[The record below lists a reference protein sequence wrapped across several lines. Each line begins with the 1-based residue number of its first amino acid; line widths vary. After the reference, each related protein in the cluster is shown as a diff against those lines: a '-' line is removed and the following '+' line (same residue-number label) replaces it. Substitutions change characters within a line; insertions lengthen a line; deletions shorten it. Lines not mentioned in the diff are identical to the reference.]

1 MSEQQ
6 DWRPSA
12 SLDLLRLR
20 ARVLQRMRAFFDQRG
35 VMEVDTPVLSAAA
48 STDPYLQ
55 SFVCDYQAI
64 GSSGEPTSPLYLQT
78 SPEFAMKRLL
88 AAGAGPIYQL
98 CKAFRNG
105 EVGRRHNPEF
115 TMLEWYRPGFDHH
128 ALMDEVEALLQEVVL
143 LGGVETQAIAI
154 ERVSYG
160 EVFLHHTGIDPHRA
174 DVPQLR
180 QYCQAVGLEAPL
192 DSQDGVDDW
201 LMFVMAHCIEPK
213 LSPEPLFVYDFPV
226 GQAMLARTAVREDGV
241 SVAQRFELYAA
252 GLELAN
258 GFYELTDAI
267 EQRHRFDAD
276 MQKRTALGLPLV
288 PMDEQ
293 LLAALMF
300 GLPECAG
307 VALGVD
313 RLLLFLAKA
322 QRIQE
327 VIAFPVQNST

>member
-6 DWRPSA
+6 DWRPS
-12 SLDLLRLR
+12 SPLDLLRLR

-64 GSSGEPTSPLYLQT
+64 GSSGEQTSPLYLQT

-105 EVGRRHNPEF
+105 EVGRNHNPEF
-115 TMLEWYRPGFDHH
+115 TMLEWYRPGFDHN
-128 ALMDEVEALLQEVVL
+128 ALMDEVEALLQEVLL
-143 LGGVETQAIAI
+143 LGGMDTQAIAI

-180 QYCQAVGLEAPL
+180 QYCQSVGVEAPL

-213 LSPEPLFVYDFPV
+213 LLPELLFVYDFPV
-226 GQAMLARTAVREDGV
+226 GQAMLARTVVREDGV

-258 GFYELTDAI
+258 GFYELTDAV

-276 MQKRTALGLPLV
+276 MQKRAALGLPLV

-313 RLLLFLAKA
+313 RLLLFLAKT

-327 VIAFPVQNST
+327 VIAFPLQNTI